1 MYIYYS
7 NLSMNMN
14 KNYKIQVKLEF
25 CLFKS
30 IFLELI
36 LKQEMKRVKKI
47 EMNKI
52 REWTE
57 KRLFCSYSCF
67 LRDWNWGVKKFM

>member
-1 MYIYYS
+1 
-7 NLSMNMN
+7 MN

-30 IFLELI
+30 IFLELF
-36 LKQEMKRVKKI
+36 LKQEMKRVKKFG

-57 KRLFCSYSCF
+57 KRLFLF
-67 LRDWNWGVKKFM
+67 IQLFFEKE